1 MRVNLCYT
9 PPSLHIEKP
18 LLITRRRFLMA
29 KPKVEIQI
37 PKDLGLTRTQV
48 SDLQK
53 SFQKQLVDTLKGKQA
68 ASKAKSKQMV
78 VDVRAKSKSEIV

>member
-1 MRVNLCYT
+1 
-9 PPSLHIEKP
+9 
-18 LLITRRRFLMA
+18 MA

-53 SFQKQLVDTLKGKQA
+53 SFEKQLVEALKGKQPVS
-68 ASKAKSKQMV
+68 SKAKSKQMV
-78 VDVRAKSKSEIV
+78 VDVRAKSKSQIV

>member
-1 MRVNLCYT
+1 
-9 PPSLHIEKP
+9 
-18 LLITRRRFLMA
+18 MA

-53 SFQKQLVDTLKGKQA
+53 SFQKQLVETLKAKKS

-78 VDVRAKSKSEIV
+78 VDVRAKSKNEVV

>member
-1 MRVNLCYT
+1 M
-9 PPSLHIEKP
+9 P
-18 LLITRRRFLMA
+18 

>member
-1 MRVNLCYT
+1 
-9 PPSLHIEKP
+9 
-18 LLITRRRFLMA
+18 MA

-53 SFQKQLVDTLKGKQA
+53 SFEKQLVETLKGKQA
-68 ASKAKSKQMV
+68 TDHHLSLTCHKKHK
-78 VDVRAKSKSEIV
+78 

>member
-1 MRVNLCYT
+1 
-9 PPSLHIEKP
+9 
-18 LLITRRRFLMA
+18 MA

-53 SFQKQLVDTLKGKQA
+53 SFEKQLETLKGKQA
-68 ASKAKSKQMV
+68 AASKSKTKQMV
-78 VDVRAKSKSEIV
+78 VDVRAKSKSQIV

>member
-1 MRVNLCYT
+1 
-9 PPSLHIEKP
+9 
-18 LLITRRRFLMA
+18 MA

-53 SFQKQLVDTLKGKQA
+53 SFQKQLVETLKGKQA
-68 ASKAKSKQMV
+68 ASKTAKSKQIV
-78 VDVRAKSKSEIV
+78 VDVRAKSKSEVV

>member
-1 MRVNLCYT
+1 
-9 PPSLHIEKP
+9 
-18 LLITRRRFLMA
+18 MA

-53 SFQKQLVDTLKGKQA
+53 SFQKQLVETLKAKQT

-78 VDVRAKSKSEIV
+78 VDVRAKSKNEVV

>member
-1 MRVNLCYT
+1 
-9 PPSLHIEKP
+9 
-18 LLITRRRFLMA
+18 MA

-53 SFQKQLVDTLKGKQA
+53 SFEKQIVEALKGKQTA
-68 ASKAKSKQMV
+68 ASKAKSKQIV
-78 VDVRAKSKSEIV
+78 VDVRAKSKNQIV